1 MRPAEFP
8 ADSAVQG
15 SALEPGADTV
25 HHPLSVSRNGRVQQL
40 VHQLVEAAGGS
51 PQAEYIQEMVQTAL
65 RLIEDQA
72 DRGDIKILNAA
83 LRELVYAFRKFA
95 PYRGIR
101 KVTMFGS
108 ARTTEDQLEY
118 HMALAFS
125 HAISRKGWMV
135 ITGAGDGIMKAG
147 QGGAGRERS
156 FGVNIRLPFD
166 QPANEFIKNDPKLIT
181 FKYFF
186 TRKLIFLKEA
196 DAIALFPGGFGTLDE
211 TFEILTLIQTGK
223 SNPLPVVC
231 VDRPG
236 GDYWL
241 AWDRYVREVLLARGL
256 ISPEDLCLYRVTDNF
271 ETALEEITGFYRNY
285 HSSRYVGDYLV
296 IRLQQAPAAGMLE
309 RLNGEFSD
317 ILVEEPMKVSS
328 ALPEE
333 GNGPALAGLADLP
346 RLVLRFNRRN
356 SGRLRQLINA
366 LNQLPTAPGTP

>member
-1 MRPAEFP
+1 MRPTEFP
-8 ADSAVQG
+8 ADSAHQG
-15 SALEPGADTV
+15 SALELGAPAA
-25 HHPLSVSRNGRVQQL
+25 HHPLAPSRNGKVQAL
-40 VHQLVEAAGGS
+40 VHELVEATGGS
-51 PQAEYIQEMVQTAL
+51 PHAEYIQEMVHTAL

-72 DRGDIKILNAA
+72 DRGDVKILNAA
-83 LRELVYAFRKFA
+83 IRELVYAFRIFA

-101 KVTMFGS
+101 KVTLFGS

-118 HMALAFS
+118 QMALAFS

-147 QGGAGRERS
+147 QGGAGRDRS

-241 AWDRYVREVLLARGL
+241 AWDRYVRDVLLARGL
-256 ISPEDLCLYRVTDNF
+256 ISPEDLSLYRVTNDF
-271 ETALEEITGFYRNY
+271 GAALEEITGFYRNY
-285 HSSRYVGDYLV
+285 HSSRYVGERLV
-296 IRLQQAPAAGMLE
+296 IRLRQAPAGEALD
-309 RLNGEFSD
+309 RLNHEFAD
-317 ILVEEPMKVSS
+317 ILTEGAMAVSP

-333 GNGPALAGLADLP
+333 GNGQALVDLP
-346 RLVLRFNRRN
+346 RLVLHFNRRN
-356 SGRLRQLINA
+356 FGRLRQLIDA
-366 LNQLPTAPGTP
+366 LNQLPTAHATP

>member
-1 MRPAEFP
+1 MRPTEFP
-8 ADSAVQG
+8 ADSGHQG
-15 SALEPGADTV
+15 SALELGAGTV
-25 HHPLSVSRNGRVQQL
+25 RRPLGSSRNGKVQEL
-40 VHQLVEAAGGS
+40 VHELVEAAGGS
-51 PQAEYIQEMVQTAL
+51 PHAEYIQEMVHTAL
-65 RLIEDQA
+65 RLVQDQA
-72 DRGDIKILNAA
+72 DRGDVKILNAA
-83 LRELVYAFRKFA
+83 IRELVYAFRIFA
-95 PYRGIR
+95 PYRGIP

-108 ARTTEDQLEY
+108 ARTTEEQLEY
-118 HMALAFS
+118 QMAQAFS
-125 HAISRKGWMV
+125 HAISRRGWMV

-147 QGGAGRERS
+147 QGGAGRDRS

-241 AWDRYVREVLLARGL
+241 AWDRYVRDVLLARGL
-256 ISPEDLCLYRVTDNF
+256 ISPEDLSLYRVTNNF
-271 ETALEEITGFYRNY
+271 EAALEEITGFYRNY
-285 HSSRYVGDYLV
+285 HSSRYVGERLV
-296 IRLQQAPAAGMLE
+296 IRLRQAPAGETLD
-309 RLNGEFSD
+309 RLNHDFAD
-317 ILVEEPMKVSS
+317 ILAEGAMAVSP

-333 GNGPALAGLADLP
+333 GNDHALANLP
-346 RLVLRFNRRN
+346 RLVLPFNRRN
-356 SGRLRQLINA
+356 FGRLRQLIDA
-366 LNQLPTAPGTP
+366 LNQLPGIPSVP